1 MKIELNQI
9 SKVIKNRIILQ
20 NINMQME
27 SGHIY
32 AFVGTNGSGKTM
44 LMRILCGLVY
54 ASSGS
59 VICDGKE
66 VNFHKKA
73 PYSLG
78 VIIEKPEFF
87 NEMDALENLMILAN
101 LNHKIKEEDVI
112 AAIKK
117 VGLNA
122 ADIKKVGEYS
132 LGMRQR
138 LGIAQAIM
146 ENPDVLVLDEPT
158 GGLDEDGLE
167 LIYNILKGEREKGK
181 LIIISSHQKEDIKT
195 LSDVIYV
202 FRNQTVI
209 HNE

>member
-1 MKIELNQI
+1 MKIELKNI

-20 NINMQME
+20 NVNMEME

-54 ASSGS
+54 ASEGK
-59 VICDGKE
+59 VICDDQE
-66 VNFHKKA
+66 VNFHKRV

-87 NEMDALENLMILAN
+87 NEMDAQENLMTLAN
-101 LNHKIKEEDVI
+101 LNHKISKEEVTK
-112 AAIKK
+112 AIEK

-122 ADIKKVGEYS
+122 SDIKKVGEYS

-146 ENPDVLVLDEPT
+146 ENPDVFILDEPT
-158 GGLDEDGLE
+158 GGLDEDGVQ
-167 LIYNILKGEREKGK
+167 LIYDILKEEKAKGK
-181 LIIISSHQKEDIKT
+181 LIIISSHQKEDIKE
-195 LSDVIYV
+195 LSDVIYL
-202 FRNQTVI
+202 FKNQTVML
-209 HNE
+209 NE